1 MKDYAITI
9 HRDSKIRFRYTG
21 SETISSVH
29 MSITFEGDIS
39 LLKPNDLLISQYD
52 KDNKLF
58 HNVIYVKNVLPDG
71 RVTVGRPDDQYIKDL
86 RKFQN
91 GEEFVLIA
99 SYRPVETPNKPKN
112 NGNGSPPKSNWRKRK
127 K

>member
-9 HRDSKIRFRYTG
+9 HRDSKTRFRYTG
-21 SETISSVH
+21 SEIISSVH
-29 MSITFEGDIS
+29 MCVTFEGDIS
-39 LLKPNDLLISQYD
+39 SLKPNDLLLSQYD

-86 RKFQN
+86 RKFN
-91 GEEFVLIA
+91 KDEEFILIA
-99 SYRPVETPNKPKN
+99 SYRPVIEEPKSKN
-112 NGNGSPPKSNWRKRK
+112 NGDGSPPKSNWRKRK